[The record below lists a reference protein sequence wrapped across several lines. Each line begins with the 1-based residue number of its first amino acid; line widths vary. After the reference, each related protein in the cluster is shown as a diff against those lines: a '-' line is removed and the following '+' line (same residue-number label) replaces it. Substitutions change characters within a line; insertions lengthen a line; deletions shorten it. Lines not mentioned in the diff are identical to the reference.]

1 MRLRTESGG
10 QDRFYPADKIL
21 SAVPFL
27 IALQSGERY
36 SESGGQDGF
45 YRADKT
51 LPAVR
56 FLIAGQSGEY
66 CLGKRGTGWFLS
78 CG

>member
-27 IALQSGERY
+27 IAE
-36 SESGGQDGF
+36 
-45 YRADKT
+45 
-51 LPAVR
+51 
-56 FLIAGQSGEY
+56 QSGEY
-66 CLGKRGTGWFLS
+66 HLEVRRTG
-78 CG
+78 

>member
-10 QDRFYPADKIL
+10 QDRFYRADRML
-21 SAVPFL
+21 PAVPFL

-36 SESGGQDGF
+36 SESGGLDEL

-51 LPAVR
+51 LSAVP
-56 FLIAGQSGEY
+56 FLIAEQSGEY
-66 CLGKRGTGWFLS
+66 HLEVRRTG
-78 CG
+78 